1 MLFNKKGKY
10 GNKKIEVDGVKF
22 DSKLEMFCYNLFKN
36 NELDFDFQKT
46 ITLID
51 KFKYNGESI
60 RAITII
66 VDFVLN
72 VNDIVYYIDSK
83 GFPTEVSK
91 IKYKMLKNQLKE
103 DKDTDVLWLKSQK
116 QAIEFVNN
124 LKKKKD
130 EHSKQSDITW

>member
-60 RAITII
+60 RAITMI

-124 LKKKKD
+124 LKNKKD